1 MTAYMMCKHAILKA
15 KNRFGFEA
23 DRECSAY
30 YTGYVTGIRDRGEL
44 TDLQVRK
51 LDNLITAD

>member
-1 MTAYMMCKHAILKA
+1 MTAYMMCKKAILKA
-15 KNRFGFEA
+15 RKCLGFSR

-44 TDLQVRK
+44 TNLQVRK
-51 LDNLITAD
+51 LDNLITAE